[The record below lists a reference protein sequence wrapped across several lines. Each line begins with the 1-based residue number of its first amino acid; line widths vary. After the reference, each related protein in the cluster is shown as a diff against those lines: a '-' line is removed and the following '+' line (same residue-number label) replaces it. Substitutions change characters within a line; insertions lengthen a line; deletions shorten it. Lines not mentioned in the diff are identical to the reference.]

1 MKNIMETIMEEKVP
15 YRSEIYNFA
24 AKGDIDYSILD
35 NRIFIHCSDESKNK
49 ITNELA
55 KYVKR
60 RKFIEIISINNH
72 FKHCK
77 SKYLPFE
84 YILLKLNS
92 HYYVIPILENSSN
105 NIPKLLYEYVANI
118 YADGECII
126 LCGLSNDIQILHIK
140 NNTDA
145 DFNLPVNWLEDMLIT
160 GGGKYTKL
168 NKANNKKI
176 AYIIR
181 DEILM
186 KKNFKNWMCCSLREV
201 SKIGVYIERVG
212 RQYYYKQYMEE
223 TREDKVY
230 KTHCKYDDT
239 IGTKPIVNKIK
250 TIDNQTKYWNLLEI
264 RFNIIER
271 GRDRSILFNLL
282 KKNMKDIINN
292 EVLPIVKEKIGEEYL
307 KFLTIG
313 SITFTNT
320 SELIITI
327 RYKGDGKCPM

>member
-1 MKNIMETIMEEKVP
+1 
-15 YRSEIYNFA
+15 
-24 AKGDIDYSILD
+24 
-35 NRIFIHCSDESKNK
+35 
-49 ITNELA
+49 
-55 KYVKR
+55 
-60 RKFIEIISINNH
+60 
-72 FKHCK
+72 
-77 SKYLPFE
+77 
-84 YILLKLNS
+84 
-92 HYYVIPILENSSN
+92 
-105 NIPKLLYEYVANI
+105 
-118 YADGECII
+118 
-126 LCGLSNDIQILHIK
+126 
-140 NNTDA
+140 
-145 DFNLPVNWLEDMLIT
+145 
-160 GGGKYTKL
+160 
-168 NKANNKKI
+168 
-176 AYIIR
+176 
-181 DEILM
+181 M

-223 TREDKVY
+223 TRENKVY
-230 KTHCKYDDT
+230 KTYYKYDDT

-250 TIDNQTKYWNLLEI
+250 TIDNRTKYWNLLEV
-264 RFNIIER
+264 RFSIIER